1 MKWIGFEY
9 HDSRHDALSSS
20 RVNFISRPVN
30 PLPCPTLPY
39 PAPLFS
45 SCPSL
50 RPDGLIMNDEQAAAS
65 REDGLLDQAHSAGPL
80 GKALIYTRLSGP
92 GWLQGAITLGGG
104 SLAGALYL
112 GVLMG
117 TEMMWLQS
125 VAMIL
130 GVVMLSAISYVTL
143 STGERPFHTIKTRI
157 SPVLA
162 WGWLIATIMANIV
175 WCLPQFALGTA
186 AVQQNL
192 VPSLGAP
199 DGYGKVIVALAIL
212 CVASVVVWFYNSGS
226 WGIKLFELIL
236 KGMVGIVVLSFFGVV
251 LALSL
256 KGAIDWGQIFAGF
269 VPNLSYLFEPVP
281 VLAEQIEQTGGAAG
295 WWTDKVAGTQKDVII
310 AAFATAVG
318 INMTFLLPYS
328 MLRKGWG
335 VRQRGL
341 AIFDLSIGLIV
352 PFVLATG
359 CVVIAA
365 SSQFHGNTEDVLQ
378 KVQQGDTSAK
388 EVEAYY
394 GYLDARVK
402 FDKPEISEDELPVA
416 REALPEADKQ
426 VAAMLVK
433 RNNNALAATLE
444 PLVGDTVAQTVFG
457 VGVLGM
463 AVSTIIILM
472 LINGFAFCELLD
484 VPAEGKMHRI
494 GSFIPAVGVLGPFV
508 WGAAAPALAVPTS
521 VIGGAMLP
529 IAYVSF
535 LLLMN
540 SKTVLGDAM
549 PTGRNRIIWNS
560 LMISATVVSGFA
572 SAWGLYAKKM
582 FGFPIGLVALGAL
595 AVLLIIGF
603 VSFLQKQSKAA

>member
-1 MKWIGFEY
+1 M
-9 HDSRHDALSSS
+9 
-20 RVNFISRPVN
+20 
-30 PLPCPTLPY
+30 
-39 PAPLFS
+39 LFRS
-45 SCPSL
+45 
-50 RPDGLIMNDEQAAAS
+50 
-65 REDGLLDQAHSAGPL
+65 
-80 GKALIYTRLSGP
+80 
-92 GWLQGAITLGGG
+92 
-104 SLAGALYL
+104 
-112 GVLMG
+112 
-117 TEMMWLQS
+117 
-125 VAMIL
+125 
-130 GVVMLSAISYVTL
+130 
-143 STGERPFHTIKTRI
+143 
-157 SPVLA
+157 
-162 WGWLIATIMANIV
+162 
-175 WCLPQFALGTA
+175 
-186 AVQQNL
+186 
-192 VPSLGAP
+192 
-199 DGYGKVIVALAIL
+199 
-212 CVASVVVWFYNSGS
+212 
-226 WGIKLFELIL
+226 
-236 KGMVGIVVLSFFGVV
+236 
-251 LALSL
+251 
-256 KGAIDWGQIFAGF
+256 
-269 VPNLSYLFEPVP
+269 
-281 VLAEQIEQTGGAAG
+281 
-295 WWTDKVAGTQKDVII
+295 
-310 AAFATAVG
+310 
-318 INMTFLLPYS
+318 
-328 MLRKGWG
+328 
-335 VRQRGL
+335 
-341 AIFDLSIGLIV
+341 LSIGLIV

-365 SSQFHGNTEDVLQ
+365 SSQFHGKTEDVLQ
-378 KVQQGDTSAK
+378 KVREGDTSAK
-388 EVEAYY
+388 EVGAYY
-394 GYLDARVK
+394 DYLDARIK
-402 FDKPEISEDELPVA
+402 FDKPEITEDELPAA

-540 SKTVLGDAM
+540 SKSVLGDAM

-560 LMISATVVSGFA
+560 LMILATVVSGFA

>member
-1 MKWIGFEY
+1 
-9 HDSRHDALSSS
+9 
-20 RVNFISRPVN
+20 
-30 PLPCPTLPY
+30 
-39 PAPLFS
+39 
-45 SCPSL
+45 
-50 RPDGLIMNDEQAAAS
+50 MNDEQSATS
-65 REDGLLDQAHSAGPL
+65 REEALLDEAQTAGLL
-80 GKALIYTRLSGP
+80 GKAAIYTRLSGP

-117 TEMMWLQS
+117 TEMMWLQP

-162 WGWLIATIMANIV
+162 WGWLIATMMANIV

-192 VPSLGAP
+192 VPSLGNP
-199 DGYGKVIVALAIL
+199 GGKVIVAVAIL

-226 WGIKLFELIL
+226 KGIKIFELIL

-251 LALSL
+251 LALSM

-269 VPNLSYLFEPVP
+269 VPKLNFLFEPVP
-281 VLAEQIEQTGGAAG
+281 VLAEQIQQTGEARE
-295 WWTDKVAGTQKDVII
+295 WWTTKVAGTQKDVII

-365 SSQFHGNTEDVLQ
+365 ASQFHGKTDDVMK
-378 KVQQGDTSAK
+378 KVLAGDDSAK
-388 EVEAYY
+388 EVQAYFD
-394 GYLDARVK
+394 YLDDRVQYAN
-402 FDKPEISEDELPVA
+402 PNISDELLPAA
-416 REALPEADKQ
+416 REALPEADKK

-433 RNNNALAATLE
+433 RNNNALAGTLE
-444 PLVGDTVAQTVFG
+444 PLVGDTIAQTVFG

-472 LINGFAFCELLD
+472 LINGFAFCELLN
-484 VPAEGKMHRI
+484 VPAEGTMHRI

-540 SKTVLGDAM
+540 SKSVLGDAM
-549 PTGRNRIIWNS
+549 PTGSKRVVWNA
-560 LMISATVVSGFA
+560 LMLLGTVVSAFA
-572 SAWGLYAKKM
+572 SAWGLYGKKM
-582 FGFPIGLVALGAL
+582 YGFPIGIVALVFL
-595 AVLLIIGF
+595 AVLLVIGF
-603 VSFLQKQSKAA
+603 VSFLQKQAKAA

>member
-1 MKWIGFEY
+1 
-9 HDSRHDALSSS
+9 
-20 RVNFISRPVN
+20 
-30 PLPCPTLPY
+30 
-39 PAPLFS
+39 
-45 SCPSL
+45 
-50 RPDGLIMNDEQAAAS
+50 MNDEQAAAS

-117 TEMMWLQS
+117 TEMMWLQP

-281 VLAEQIEQTGGAAG
+281 ALAEQIEQTGGAAG

-365 SSQFHGNTEDVLQ
+365 SSQFHGKTEDVLQ
-378 KVQQGDTSAK
+378 KVREGDTSAK
-388 EVEAYY
+388 EVGAYY
-394 GYLDARVK
+394 DYLDARIK
-402 FDKPEISEDELPVA
+402 FDKPEITEDELPAA

-540 SKTVLGDAM
+540 SKSVLGDAM

-560 LMISATVVSGFA
+560 LMILATVVSGFA

>member
-1 MKWIGFEY
+1 
-9 HDSRHDALSSS
+9 
-20 RVNFISRPVN
+20 
-30 PLPCPTLPY
+30 
-39 PAPLFS
+39 
-45 SCPSL
+45 
-50 RPDGLIMNDEQAAAS
+50 MNDEQAAAS

-117 TEMMWLQS
+117 TEMMWLQP

-281 VLAEQIEQTGGAAG
+281 ALAEQIEQTGGAAG

-394 GYLDARVK
+394 DYLDARVK
-402 FDKPEISEDELPVA
+402 FDKPEITEDELPVA

-540 SKTVLGDAM
+540 SKSVLGDAM

-560 LMISATVVSGFA
+560 LMILATAVSGFA

>member
-1 MKWIGFEY
+1 MRY
-9 HDSRHDALSSS
+9 H
-20 RVNFISRPVN
+20 
-30 PLPCPTLPY
+30 LPSELHSTSCQSFALPY
-39 PAPLFS
+39 PTPLFS
-45 SCPSL
+45 SRPSL

-65 REDGLLDQAHSAGPL
+65 REDGFLDQAHSAGPL

-117 TEMMWLQS
+117 TEMMWLQP

-281 VLAEQIEQTGGAAG
+281 ALAEQIEQTGGAAG

-365 SSQFHGNTEDVLQ
+365 SSQFHGKTEDVLQ
-378 KVQQGDTSAK
+378 KVREGDTSAK
-388 EVEAYY
+388 EVGAYY
-394 GYLDARVK
+394 DYLDARIK
-402 FDKPEISEDELPVA
+402 FDKPEITEDELPAA

-540 SKTVLGDAM
+540 SKSVLGDAM

-560 LMISATVVSGFA
+560 LMILATVVSGFA